1 MTSTS
6 SNNNNEK
13 IIELSIMETQIL
25 RAKLGLAPLRISN
38 SSTNDKGTDLPTAA
52 TIIRRRNDKVGAN
65 NSNNK
70 EEEEEEL
77 SLSIDATNLLRIK
90 IGLPPLK
97 VDTHHRS
104 SSSSII
110 LHCWINYYTNIGG

>member
-38 SSTNDKGTDLPTAA
+38 STNDKGTNLPTA
-52 TIIRRRNDKVGAN
+52 V
-65 NSNNK
+65 S
-70 EEEEEEL
+70 
-77 SLSIDATNLLRIK
+77 
-90 IGLPPLK
+90 
-97 VDTHHRS
+97 
-104 SSSSII
+104 
-110 LHCWINYYTNIGG
+110 GGGMTK